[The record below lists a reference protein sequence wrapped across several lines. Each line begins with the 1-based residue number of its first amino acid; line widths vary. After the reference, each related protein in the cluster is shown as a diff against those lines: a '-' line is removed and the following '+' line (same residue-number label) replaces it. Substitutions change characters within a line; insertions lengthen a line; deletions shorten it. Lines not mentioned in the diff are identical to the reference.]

1 MSLVNI
7 VNFPSLGDDR
17 GELTVLEQNDL
28 VPFDI
33 QRVYYIY
40 NTLKN
45 TSRGF
50 HAHKNL
56 EQLAICISGSC
67 LILLDD
73 GNKKKNV
80 LLDNPNKGLLINK
93 MIWHEMSN
101 FSSDCILMVLAN
113 DFYDEDDY
121 IRSYEVFKELI

>member
-7 VNFPSLGDDR
+7 VHFPSLGDDR

-33 QRVYYIY
+33 KRVYYIY
-40 NTLKN
+40 NTIKN
-45 TSRGF
+45 ISRGF

-73 GNKKKNV
+73 GNKKENV

-101 FSSDCILMVLAN
+101 FSSDCILMVLAS

-121 IRSYEVFKELI
+121 IRSYEAFKELI